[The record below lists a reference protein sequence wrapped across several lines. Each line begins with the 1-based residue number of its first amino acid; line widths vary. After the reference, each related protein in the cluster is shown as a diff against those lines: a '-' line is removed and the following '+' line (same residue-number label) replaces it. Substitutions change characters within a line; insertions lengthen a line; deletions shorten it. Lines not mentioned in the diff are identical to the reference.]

1 MDHRV
6 STAAAPAAD
15 APESVRE
22 GTAAG
27 ALALRRIVL
36 STGGVGYFEHE
47 ARVRGDAEL
56 RLEVRLDQVDDVLKS
71 IVVYDDRGA
80 AGSVTLPGR
89 EPLRDLFRELPFD
102 EGALE
107 SEAALLNALRGAE
120 VRTSGP
126 GGVVAGRIVAVTA
139 AEAAL
144 PGGGSE
150 RRHRLALMSDGALK
164 QVVLEE
170 LAGVELAEAR
180 LEEQVGAALRGLSRQ
195 RERNRRELVVHTASA
210 AGEDERVVRVAYVVE
225 VPLWKTTYRLTL
237 PEAPHGKTGALA
249 GWAVVENQ
257 SGSDWRDV
265 DFTLVSGN
273 PVTFR
278 QALYELYYVPR
289 PEVPVDVADRV
300 LPRLDEGASGLTART
315 ARRVHL
321 AEARDAAPVA
331 SAPASF
337 AAGAFAAG
345 APEAEESTT
354 QVVFHFPAPISLA
367 SGHTALLPIV
377 GREIPAER
385 LWLYQPETSARSPLA
400 AVRLRNDGGESLPPG
415 AITVYERSERGE
427 VAHAGDAR
435 LAPLPPGESRI
446 VSFAVDRKVRIDREE
461 RSEEALSRA
470 RIEGGV
476 LEIVRTARRVTVY
489 TIAGAAREPRV
500 VLIEHPRL
508 DGWELAAPREGVETT
523 SDRYRIRRE
532 VAAGE
537 TARLEV
543 ALERPVSHTIALA
556 DLSAEQIGVY
566 LSSREIPE
574 ALRAAFARLA
584 ELRAAAQDRQRALA
598 GLESTLADLRG
609 EQERVRENLKV
620 VPAGSALAT
629 RYLEALSAQE
639 DRIAATSAK
648 LPAAREA
655 VAAAERALADYVRGL
670 SLAP

>member
-1 MDHRV
+1 MDHGL
-6 STAAAPAAD
+6 STTGEPAAD
-15 APESVRE
+15 APERVRE
-22 GTAAG
+22 RTAGG
-27 ALALRRIVL
+27 ALSLRRVVL

-71 IVVYDDRGA
+71 IVVYDDRGV
-80 AGSVTLPGR
+80 AGSIALPGR

-139 AEAAL
+139 AEVAL

-150 RRHRLALMSDGALK
+150 RRHRLALMSDGALR

-170 LAGVELAEAR
+170 LAGVEFAEAR
-180 LEEQVGAALRGLSRQ
+180 LSEQVGAALRGLARQ
-195 RERNRRELVVHTASA
+195 RERNRRELVVRAASA
-210 AGEDERVVRVAYVVE
+210 AGEEERVVRVAYVVE
-225 VPLWKTTYRLTL
+225 APLWKTTYRLTL

-257 SGSDWRDV
+257 SGGDWRDV

-278 QALYELYYVPR
+278 QALYEIYYVPR

-300 LPRLDEGASGLTART
+300 LPRLDEGASALTARV
-315 ARRVHL
+315 ARRAHP
-321 AEARDAAPVA
+321 AEARDAAPA
-331 SAPASF
+331 GPAAF

-345 APEAEESTT
+345 APDAEESTT

-377 GREIPAER
+377 AREIPAER

-415 AITVYERSERGE
+415 AITVYERSDQGE

-435 LAPLPPGESRI
+435 LGPLPPGESRI

-470 RIEGGV
+470 RIQGGV

-584 ELRAAAQDRQRALA
+584 ELRAAVQDRQRARDALEAELA
-598 GLESTLADLRG
+598 ALRG

-620 VPAGSALAT
+620 VPAGSALAA

-639 DRIAATSAK
+639 DRIAAAAAK

-655 VAAAERALADYVRGL
+655 VAAAERALAEYVRGL